1 MAVKSRLVAKGFEEY
16 LEAIAKAGQNI
27 DAVADE
33 ALKAGALVLQK
44 GMKSRAPKDTHN
56 LEAHINID
64 GPYQDGNFHYVD
76 VGVIHKIEFTDAET
90 ARYGNVQEYS
100 SANTPA
106 QPYIRPT
113 LDHDMSKARAEMK
126 KVFVEKGAL

>member
-1 MAVKSRLVAKGFEEY
+1 MPIRTRLTTKGFEQY

-27 DAVADE
+27 DAIADE
-33 ALKAGALVLQK
+33 ALLAGGEVLLN
-44 GMKSRAPKDTHN
+44 GMKQRVPKDTHN
-56 LEAHINID
+56 LEQHLALV
-64 GPYQDGNFHYVD
+64 GPVQDGNFHYVD
-76 VGVIHKIEFTDAET
+76 VGIPPTADADT
-90 ARYGNVQEYS
+90 ARYGNVQEYG

-106 QPYIRPT
+106 QPYVRQT